1 MKLWDIGSN
10 KPVFQSKLK
19 ERMHDIAV
27 LAPGLTL
34 PTQNSNKS
42 VLMSA
47 ISSKPHNDQLLFFEV
62 ADKSFKQIKSI
73 EQKIG
78 IYKAKWLPSA
88 LWNHNEEHKIDTNYL
103 FVCDEAQNIL
113 IYNVQFTR
121 TSGLINKLSVTLDH
135 KFQSGN
141 VDLMEFGF

>member
-1 MKLWDIGSN
+1 MKLWDMGITT
-10 KPVFQSKLK
+10 KAVFQSKLK
-19 ERMHDIAV
+19 ERMQDVAV

-47 ISSKPHNDQLLFFEV
+47 ITTKNDQLLFFEV
-62 ADKSFKQIKSI
+62 SDKSFKQIKSI
-73 EQKIG
+73 EQKTG

-103 FVCDEAQNIL
+103 FVCDYA
-113 IYNVQFTR
+113 
-121 TSGLINKLSVTLDH
+121 
-135 KFQSGN
+135 
-141 VDLMEFGF
+141 